1 MVSDFESESSQLK
14 ELVEKLEARDNAA
27 QVKLAAAAALQPR
40 VDTLMKSPDYLSSKF
55 NPY

>member
-40 VDTLMKSPDYLSSKF
+40 IDMLLKSPDYLSSKT
-55 NPY
+55 